1 MQEKK
6 HFKNQTLLKNT
17 TNYKGKSVEF
27 AINVFDNLYY
37 NHCDLI
43 TKFWPGS
50 TKWNTPFIKA

>member
-27 AINVFDNLYY
+27 AINAI
-37 NHCDLI
+37 I
-43 TKFWPGS
+43 TY
-50 TKWNTPFIKA
+50 TRMNVT